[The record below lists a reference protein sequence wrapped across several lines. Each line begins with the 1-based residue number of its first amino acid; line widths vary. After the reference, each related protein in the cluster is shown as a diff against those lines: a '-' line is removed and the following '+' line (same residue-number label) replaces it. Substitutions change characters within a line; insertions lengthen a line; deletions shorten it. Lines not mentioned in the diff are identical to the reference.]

1 MAGLSDFRI
10 KSLKPVQGKRLEVAD
25 EHGLYLEVLP
35 SGSKVWRYRYALHG
49 KREKVT
55 IGPYP
60 EFGVADARK
69 LRLLYSEMVA
79 KGQSPAKTKQ
89 RESSANAKANSVREL
104 GELYITEI
112 VNAQFK
118 RPRDTERYFHRDIF
132 PILGH
137 YKLQE
142 VTPQDVL
149 RMLDAVKARG
159 RRKAAEGEKAGKH
172 LAKASGVHAAKATR
186 TIIKRLFDFA
196 IARQLITY
204 NPVSVIPRGIIAKL
218 TKRER
223 ALSDVELKQF
233 VRNLQSVEDTQA
245 LKVALRII
253 LLTLVRKGELVY
265 AKWEH
270 VNFDKAEWR
279 LPTSKNSEPHLIPL
293 SAQTIALFKEL
304 KKLAGDSEWVL
315 PGRSGKTHISENA
328 LNVMWLRNDAFGLDN
343 FVIHDLRRTASTILH
358 EMGYIPDVI
367 EKALNHTIGGIR
379 GVYNVAKY
387 ADQRR
392 EMLQHWASYID
403 SLSHEEPPTNP

>member
-1 MAGLSDFRI
+1 MAGLSDFKI
-10 KSLKPVQGKRLEVAD
+10 KSLKPVEGKRLEVAD

-69 LRLLYSEMVA
+69 QRLLFSEMVA
-79 KGQSPAKTKQ
+79 KGQSPAKAKQ
-89 RESSANAKANSVREL
+89 RELSANAKANSVREL
-104 GELYITEI
+104 GELYIAEI

-118 RPRDTERYFHRDIF
+118 RPLDTERYFHRDIF

-137 YKLQE
+137 YKLHE

-159 RRKAAEGEKAGKH
+159 KRKAVEGEKAGKN
-172 LAKASGVHAAKATR
+172 LAKASGMHAAKATR

-204 NPVSVIPRGIIAKL
+204 NPVSVIPRGIIAQP
-218 TKRER
+218 TKRDR
-223 ALSDVELKQF
+223 ALSEDELKQF
-233 VRNLQSVEDTQA
+233 ARNLQSVDDTQA
-245 LKVALRII
+245 FKVALRII
-253 LLTLVRKGELVY
+253 LLTLVRKGELVN
-265 AKWEH
+265 AKWKH

-293 SAQTIALFKEL
+293 ATQTIELFKEL
-304 KKLAGDSEWVL
+304 KNLAGESEWVL
-315 PGRSGKTHISENA
+315 PGRSGNKSISEHT
-328 LNVMWLRNDAFGLDN
+328 LNVMWIRNKAFGLEN
-343 FVIHDLRRTASTILH
+343 FVIHDMRRTASTLLH

-392 EMLQHWASYID
+392 EMLQHWANHID
-403 SLSHEEPPTNP
+403 SLYQEG

>member
-1 MAGLSDFRI
+1 MAGLSDFKI
-10 KSLKPVQGKRLEVAD
+10 KSLKPVEGKRLEVAD

-69 LRLLYSEMVA
+69 QRLLFSEMVA
-79 KGQSPAKTKQ
+79 KGQSPAKAKQ
-89 RESSANAKANSVREL
+89 RELSANAKANSVREL
-104 GELYITEI
+104 GELYIAEI

-118 RPRDTERYFHRDIF
+118 RPLDTERYFHRDIF

-137 YKLQE
+137 YKLHE

-159 RRKAAEGEKAGKH
+159 KRKAVEGEKAGKN

-204 NPVSVIPRGIIAKL
+204 NPVSVIPRGIIAQP
-218 TKRER
+218 TKRDR
-223 ALSDVELKQF
+223 ALSEDELKQF
-233 VRNLQSVEDTQA
+233 ARNLQSVDDTQA
-245 LKVALRII
+245 FKVALRII
-253 LLTLVRKGELVY
+253 LLTLVRKGELVN
-265 AKWEH
+265 AKWKH

-293 SAQTIALFKEL
+293 ATQTIELFKEL
-304 KKLAGDSEWVL
+304 KNLAGESEWVL
-315 PGRSGKTHISENA
+315 PGRSGNKSISEHT
-328 LNVMWLRNDAFGLDN
+328 LNVMWIRNKAFGLEN
-343 FVIHDLRRTASTILH
+343 FVIHDMRRTASTLLH

-392 EMLQHWASYID
+392 EMLQHWANHID
-403 SLSHEEPPTNP
+403 SLHQEG

>member
-1 MAGLSDFRI
+1 MAGLSDFKI
-10 KSLKPVQGKRLEVAD
+10 KSLKPVEGKRLEVAD

-69 LRLLYSEMVA
+69 QRLLFSEMVA
-79 KGQSPAKTKQ
+79 KGQSPAKAKQ
-89 RESSANAKANSVREL
+89 RELSANAKANSVREL
-104 GELYITEI
+104 GELYIAEI
-112 VNAQFK
+112 VNVQFK
-118 RPRDTERYFHRDIF
+118 RPLDTERYFHRDIF

-137 YKLQE
+137 YKLHE

-159 RRKAAEGEKAGKH
+159 KRKAVEGEKAGKNF
-172 LAKASGVHAAKATR
+172 AKASGVHAAKATR

-204 NPVSVIPRGIIAKL
+204 NPVSVIPRGIIAQP
-218 TKRER
+218 TKRDR
-223 ALSDVELKQF
+223 ALSEDELKQF
-233 VRNLQSVEDTQA
+233 ARNLQSVDDTQA
-245 LKVALRII
+245 FKVALRII
-253 LLTLVRKGELVY
+253 LLTLVRKGELVK
-265 AKWEH
+265 AKWKH

-293 SAQTIALFKEL
+293 ATQTIELFKEL
-304 KKLAGDSEWVL
+304 KNLAGESEWVL
-315 PGRSGKTHISENA
+315 PGRSGNKSISEHT
-328 LNVMWLRNDAFGLDN
+328 LNVMWIRNKAFGLEN
-343 FVIHDLRRTASTILH
+343 FVIHDMRRTASTLLH

-392 EMLQHWASYID
+392 EMLQHWANHID
-403 SLSHEEPPTNP
+403 SLCQEG

>member
-1 MAGLSDFRI
+1 MAGLSDFKI
-10 KSLKPVQGKRLEVAD
+10 KSLKPTEGRRLEVAD

-60 EFGVADARK
+60 ELGVADARK
-69 LRLLYSEMVA
+69 QRLLFSEMVA

-89 RESSANAKANSVREL
+89 RQLSANAKANSVREL

-112 VNAQFK
+112 VNVHFK
-118 RPRDTERYFHRDIF
+118 RPIDTERYFHRDIF
-132 PILGH
+132 PLLGH

-142 VTPQDVL
+142 VTPHDVL

-159 RRKAAEGEKAGKH
+159 KRKSVEAEKTGKR

-196 IARQLITY
+196 IDRQLITY

-218 TKRER
+218 SKRDR
-223 ALSDVELKQF
+223 ALSEDELRLF
-233 VRNLQSVEDTQA
+233 ARRLQKIDDTQSLKIA
-245 LKVALRII
+245 LQVI
-253 LLTLVRKGELVY
+253 LQTLVRKGELVK
-265 AKWEH
+265 AKWENI
-270 VNFDKAEWR
+270 NFEKAEWR
-279 LPTSKNSEPHLIPL
+279 LPTSKNSEPHLVPL
-293 SAQTIALFKEL
+293 ATQTVELFKEL
-304 KKLAGDSEWVL
+304 RKLAGDSEWVL
-315 PGRSGKTHISENA
+315 PGRSGGKPISEHT
-328 LNVMWLRNDAFGLDN
+328 LNVMWIRNKAFGLEN
-343 FVIHDLRRTASTILH
+343 FVIHDMRRTASTLLH

-392 EMLQHWASYID
+392 EMLQHWAIYID
-403 SLSHEEPPTNP
+403 TLCQEE